1 MRPRHA
7 GGRSRGERGFALFL
21 AILLLLILTV
31 LGIALMFTA
40 STEQTLSGNET
51 KVSKVFYAACS
62 GVDYATAKL
71 SSDKNYVGGQMPVG
85 VSSHYTGLAAGDIQ
99 VTVSRPINIG
109 YTIHPGDQIQSHG
122 AAYGTTQ
129 IVENFYNLNST
140 AQGTAIQAAK
150 MVTADIGIYPQQL
163 KIPQ

>member
-1 MRPRHA
+1 MRPR
-7 GGRSRGERGFALFL
+7 REEGFALFL
-21 AILLLLILTV
+21 SMLLLLVLTV
-31 LGIALMFTA
+31 LGIALLFTA
-40 STEQTLSGNET
+40 STEQSLSGNET

-71 SSDKNYVGGQMPVG
+71 SSDKNYIGGQMPVG
-85 VSSHYTGLAAGDIQ
+85 VSSHYPGLSADIQ
-99 VTVSRPINIG
+99 VTVTRPINVG

-122 AAYGTTQ
+122 SAYGTTQ
-129 IVENFYNLNST
+129 IVENFYYLNST
-140 AQGTAIQAAK
+140 AQGSAIQAAK

>member
-1 MRPRHA
+1 V
-7 GGRSRGERGFALFL
+7 RSRREEGFALFL
-21 AILLLLILTV
+21 SMLLLLVLTV
-31 LGIALMFTA
+31 LGIALLFTA
-40 STEQTLSGNET
+40 STEQSLSGNET

-85 VSSHYTGLAAGDIQ
+85 VSSHYPGLSADIQ
-99 VTVSRPINIG
+99 VTVTRPINVG

-122 AAYGTTQ
+122 SAYGTTQ
-129 IVENFYNLNST
+129 IVENFYYLNST
-140 AQGTAIQAAK
+140 AQGSAIQAAK

>member
-1 MRPRHA
+1 M
-7 GGRSRGERGFALFL
+7 
-21 AILLLLILTV
+21 LLLLVLTV
-31 LGIALMFTA
+31 LGIALLLTA
-40 STEQTLSGNET
+40 STEQSLSGNET
-51 KVSKVFYAACS
+51 KVSKVFHAACS

-85 VSSHYTGLAAGDIQ
+85 VSSHYPGLTADIQ
-99 VTVSRPINIG
+99 VTVTRPINVG

-122 AAYGTTQ
+122 SAYGTTQ
-129 IVENFYNLNST
+129 IVENFYYLNST
-140 AQGTAIQAAK
+140 AQGSAIQAAK

>member
-1 MRPRHA
+1 VR
-7 GGRSRGERGFALFL
+7 GRNLVPSRREEGFALFL
-21 AILLLLILTV
+21 SMLLLLVLTV
-31 LGIALMFTA
+31 LGIALLFTA
-40 STEQTLSGNET
+40 STEQSLSGNET

-85 VSSHYTGLAAGDIQ
+85 VSSHYPGLSADIQ
-99 VTVSRPINIG
+99 VTVTRPINVG

-122 AAYGTTQ
+122 SAYGTTQ
-129 IVENFYNLNST
+129 IVENFYYLNST
-140 AQGTAIQAAK
+140 AQGSAIQAAK

>member
-1 MRPRHA
+1 MRARTPS
-7 GGRSRGERGFALFL
+7 SRGERGFALFL
-21 AILLLLILTV
+21 SMLLLLILTV
-31 LGIALMFTA
+31 LGIALLFTA
-40 STEQTLSGNET
+40 TTEQSLSGNET

-85 VSSHYTGLAAGDIQ
+85 VSSHYPGLTADIQ
-99 VTVSRPINIG
+99 VTVSRPINVG

-122 AAYGTTQ
+122 SAYGTTQ
-129 IVENFYNLNST
+129 IVENFYYLNST
-140 AQGTAIQAAK
+140 AQGSAIQAAK